1 MTADFVLRIIAYL
14 IGGAG
19 IGSFVIFLIQRR
31 DEQKGL
37 KVQLKRL
44 EKDGLRTQLLL
55 LMYNYTPQ
63 DESELMTC
71 AEHYFKD
78 LKGDWYMTPKFNR
91 FIQEH
96 DIAKPEW
103 FKTDN

>member
-1 MTADFVLRIIAYL
+1 MNADLILRIVAYL

-19 IGSFVIFLIQRR
+19 IGSFVIFLIQRH
-31 DEQKGL
+31 DENKGF
-37 KVQLKRL
+37 KEQLKRL

-63 DESELMTC
+63 DESELLTC

-78 LKGDWYMTPKFNR
+78 LKGDWYMTPKFKR
-91 FIQEH
+91 FIKEK

-103 FKTDN
+103 LDMD

>member
-1 MTADFVLRIIAYL
+1 MPEWIITL
-14 IGGAG
+14 IGYIIGGLG
-19 IGSFVIFLIQRR
+19 IGSLIIFFVQRH
-31 DEQKGL
+31 DEKKGL
-37 KVQLKRL
+37 KSQLKRL

-55 LMYNYTPQ
+55 LMYNFTPQ

-91 FIQEH
+91 FIQEN
-96 DIAKPEW
+96 DIAKPDWLE
-103 FKTDN
+103 